1 MMLLL
6 LSGDSLMRL
15 FGTKKQNPLATNVFA
30 PKERTGVSLLSS
42 AFGAGVF
49 YGSLALVISPI
60 LMVLWLATRVTPI
73 SESAVLVLISSPVW
87 FAVLGALFG
96 ALNAYVYNVLLRTL
110 AMPFSPAKAKTP
122 PKKGDRAAVGF

>member
-6 LSGDSLMRL
+6 LSGDSLMR
-15 FGTKKQNPLATNVFA
+15 FPGTRKPSPSSAHVPDAKD
-30 PKERTGVSLLSS
+30 RTGVSLLQS
-42 AFGAGVF
+42 AFGAAVF

-60 LMVLWLATRVTPI
+60 LMVLWLATRIKPI
-73 SESAVLVLISSPVW
+73 SQPAMLVLISSPLW

-110 AMPFSPAKAKTP
+110 AVPFAAAKAQSTSEKE
-122 PKKGDRAAVGF
+122 DRAAIGF

>member
-1 MMLLL
+1 
-6 LSGDSLMRL
+6 MR
-15 FGTKKQNPLATNVFA
+15 FPGTRKQNPQPANV
-30 PKERTGVSLLSS
+30 PVPTGRTGVSLLNS

-73 SESAVLVLISSPVW
+73 SEPAVLVLISSPLW

-96 ALNAYVYNVLLRTL
+96 ALTAYVYNVLLRTM
-110 AMPFSPAKAKTP
+110 AIPFTPAKAKTP
-122 PKKGDRAAVGF
+122 PKKEDRAAMGF